1 MLTVEKT
8 IRWLN
13 LFGQKVEEK
22 KVYLSELDQAIGD
35 GDHGTNMARGVAAM
49 KTVLEQKAYDTVQDV
64 LKTAGM
70 ALLSKIGG
78 ASGPLYGS
86 AFIGMAKQAGEGAA
100 DVSAILEAG
109 LEGIRKRGNAE
120 AGDKTMVDVW
130 LPAVDAVK
138 NKELSRERID
148 EWVKA
153 TEPMKAKKGRASY
166 LGERSIGH
174 IDPGAVSSG
183 LLFESMIEEGVLDE

>member
-8 IRWLN
+8 IAWLN
-13 LFGQKVEEK
+13 LFGQKVEK
-22 KVYLSELDQAIGD
+22 NKDYLSELDQKIGD
-35 GDHGTNMARGVAAM
+35 GDHGANMARGAAAM
-49 KTVLEQKAYDTVQDV
+49 KTALEQKAFDTVQDV

-86 AFIGMAKQAGEGAA
+86 AFIGMAKQAGAGSA
-100 DVSAILEAG
+100 DVPAVLEAG
-109 LEGIRKRGNAE
+109 LEGIRKRGKAE

-130 LPAVDAVK
+130 LPAVDAAK

-148 EWVKA
+148 GWVKA

-166 LGERSIGH
+166 LGDRSIGH
-174 IDPGAVSSG
+174 IDPGAASSG
-183 LLFESMIEEGVLDE
+183 LLFESLIEEGVLDE